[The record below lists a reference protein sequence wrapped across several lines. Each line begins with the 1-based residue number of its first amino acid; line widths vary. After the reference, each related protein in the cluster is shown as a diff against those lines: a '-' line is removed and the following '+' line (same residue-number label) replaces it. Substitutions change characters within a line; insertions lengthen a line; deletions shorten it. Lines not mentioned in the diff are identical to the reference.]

1 MYIKRLYLK
10 NIRCFKEITIDFE
23 GHGSSILILGNN
35 GDGKSTILKSLAMGL
50 CDESSTAALFRELP
64 GETVRRKKG
73 QEEVTNGENGFIEL
87 DLVGHDGNKYQI
99 ETKITSLKKFERVS
113 QNFFEMKNGERIRKI
128 EQDKNKQKKKN
139 DKTGGKTKPGSD

>member
-64 GETVRRKKG
+64 GETVRRKKR
-73 QEEVTNGENGFIEL
+73 QKEEIGC
-87 DLVGHDGNKYQI
+87 Q
-99 ETKITSLKKFERVS
+99 R
-113 QNFFEMKNGERIRKI
+113 
-128 EQDKNKQKKKN
+128 
-139 DKTGGKTKPGSD
+139 